1 MTVAVITDSSACV
14 PPDLAS
20 KYDVTI
26 VPLQLDVEGDS
37 VAANSLSTAE
47 LRERLENGSDM
58 STSGPSP
65 GAFLDAIEERMS
77 DDGVFVVTLAST
89 MSNTYQNATL
99 ASQQAEGEVTVLDSR
114 SAVGGHALIALAA
127 ARAAQDGASLEEVAE
142 RARAVLPCVRLV
154 AGVGSLDRLA
164 KSGRVPDIAS
174 KARDAFGVWPL
185 FEFRDGEP
193 HVLMPSLAESKVRD
207 RLLSRCLDDRPSS
220 DAVLHASVLHAGH
233 PDGAERLLER
243 LSTEVDNTQE
253 LFVSEFDA
261 AMMVHTGT
269 DLVGLAWCWDTQ

>member
-14 PPDLAS
+14 PAELAT
-20 KYDVTI
+20 KYGIAI
-26 VPLQLDVEGDS
+26 VPLQLNVEGSS

-47 LRERLENGSDM
+47 LRDRLKQGSDM

-65 GAFLDAIEERMS
+65 GAFLDAIEEHMS

-89 MSNTYQNATL
+89 MSNTHQNATL
-99 ASQQAEGEVTVLDSR
+99 AAQQAEGEVTVLDSR

-127 ARAAQDGASLEEVAE
+127 ARAAQDGASLEEVAQ
-142 RARAVLPCVRLV
+142 RAEQVKPCVRLV

-164 KSGRVPDIAS
+164 ASGRVPGIAS
-174 KARDAFGVWPL
+174 KARDALGVWPL

-193 HVLMPSLAESKVRD
+193 HVLMPSLDESKVRG
-207 RLLSRCLDDRPSS
+207 RLLSRCLDSRPDD

-233 PDGAERLLER
+233 PEGAGLLLER
-243 LSTEVDNTQE
+243 LEEVEGGRE

-269 DLVGLAWCWDTQ
+269 DLLGLAWCWDTR